1 MKLTAILL
9 PALLVGCA
17 ANSPIAEEKTD
28 YRLYQVPGRG
38 MVLPGIE
45 PEEREFAAKL
55 CGTQIIK
62 GISDVV
68 KDDDELNQHRKL
80 VEKAKHYNR
89 RVYQK
94 CRQAKKH

>member
-9 PALLVGCA
+9 PVLLAGCA
-17 ANSPIAEEKTD
+17 DNSNNAD

-62 GISDVV
+62 GISDAIENDNKFNHYLKQVA
-68 KDDDELNQHRKL
+68 KA
-80 VEKAKHYNR
+80 EKHNR
-89 RVYQK
+89 QVYQK
-94 CRQAKKH
+94 CRQVKKH